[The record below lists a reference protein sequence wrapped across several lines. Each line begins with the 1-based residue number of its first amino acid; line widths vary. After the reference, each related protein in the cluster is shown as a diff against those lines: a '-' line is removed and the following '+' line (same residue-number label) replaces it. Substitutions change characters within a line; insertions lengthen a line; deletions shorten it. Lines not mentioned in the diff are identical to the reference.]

1 MRQRSSSAPSGDLLR
16 LQRSSSA
23 PSGDLLRLAV
33 GRGASKASLHDAGLS
48 LSPSIGGCSPGAPR
62 HSSRFDSKTSLR
74 FRRAASVRRSLDS
87 LDLEQLPTPLAKG
100 ALRHRVPK
108 VAALRQS
115 VEEARV
121 SMGTLLDLEEAEAH
135 GRTMLGDDSWAKRLF
150 KYMDGTASNYLF
162 PAEFAALASKFE
174 EVLEGSLGRFKF
186 SFMEVDANQEGR
198 VSMAEWMAYSQT
210 IVDCLGHTKCK
221 VATQRILGSR
231 SGEARRKVGNIYMF
245 DGFMR
250 EPSLRL
256 LDVCRR
262 AVDDPNLVE
271 NVRSALAAK
280 ADPNS
285 GLVSTSFND
294 YTPLIFLAMAPPG
307 SNGTKIGAAIDIL
320 TSAGADVHRAC
331 GPMATGR
338 LVPMRFAAQKQN
350 QEVLKA
356 LKDKMQLGDVF
367 HWAAGENAP
376 DLMLSDIRRL
386 YGDATANI
394 VSRMSPFSNKAS
406 VQLKLFASPMVAGG
420 LSPDTA
426 YKLCQGNYEDNFIQM
441 GEMADPNAPGLEGR
455 TALMHKVIDGDV
467 RVIESLLAG
476 RASVHQRDSS
486 GATPLH
492 YAACYAQPDLHAL
505 DHAGFSPWM
514 LVGECVCFYIGP
526 AGRTLQ
532 ASDRQIE
539 AAGDNV
545 RTLLGLL
552 KPKWTPEELLEIA
565 ERAPEDGGQDGVNQL
580 LELMEGKTDFEEQLR
595 LGESLFFNSRMAIAG
610 AYEGR
615 APRRD
620 LLLRVAEISIRL
632 LQTPHLKGDRKLLT
646 KYLLTATVGPATY
659 QCGHIHRPWQ
669 VEDNRSF
676 YRDRLMDAV
685 KEQLGG
691 FAAECNV
698 MRKEIDEAAARSE
711 KSPDDDADEISLAC
725 AALRK
730 VPKDEVNI
738 PKSWRETDPFW
749 EEIQKKQVL
758 RFDPQW
764 ARQITDGASCCMA
777 LLRLGVPF
785 DPQAPA
791 AKLKENKDAC
801 VVSNLADYSALRQVS
816 HATMQELIARG
827 FITYSNLCNVAFQD
841 KMKEVATR
849 AVQATGVDIE
859 MPQKPVGAKRLKR
872 VLEKTRDA
880 KFERPIA
887 GGWKWPGR
895 TDSYLQHSFCFYIL
909 DTVRLSFGC
918 KGETVLDQVQCCM
931 KLLDELDKCT
941 LEDDGVCILRRK
953 SGFAAGVSG
962 DGGYADIKLLCFA
975 SLGTHKAF
983 DGTDVP
989 LEIIGEVQLILS
1001 GYEAVKH
1008 RMHLAYEVNRGSFDR
1023 K

>member
-1 MRQRSSSAPSGDLLR
+1 MVQRSSSAPSGDLLR
-16 LQRSSSA
+16 FTASRE
-23 PSGDLLRLAV
+23 
-33 GRGASKASLHDAGLS
+33 ASKASLHA
-48 LSPSIGGCSPGAPR
+48 SPSIGGCSPGAPR
-62 HSSRFDSKTSLR
+62 HSSRFGSSTSLR
-74 FRRAASVRRSLDS
+74 FRRAAGVRRSLDS
-87 LDLEQLPTPLAKG
+87 LDLEQLPPLAKG

-115 VEEARV
+115 VEVARV

-135 GRTMLGDDSWAKRLF
+135 GRKIMGDDFWARRLF
-150 KYMDGTASNYLF
+150 EFMDGSACNYLF
-162 PAEFAALASKFE
+162 PAEFAALGSKFE
-174 EVLEGSLGRFKF
+174 QVLEGSLGRFKF
-186 SFMEVDANQEGR
+186 SFAAADINLEGR
-198 VSMAEWMAYSQT
+198 LSMIEFMDYSEKM
-210 IVDCLGHTKCK
+210 VECLGHTKCK

-231 SGEARRKVGNIYMF
+231 RGEARRQVGNIYMS

-250 EPSLRL
+250 EPSVRL
-256 LDVCRR
+256 LDVCRK
-262 AVDDPNLVE
+262 AVNDPNLVE
-271 NVRSALAAK
+271 NVSSALAAR

-307 SNGTKIGAAIDIL
+307 SNSNKIGAAINIL
-320 TSAGADVHRAC
+320 TSAGADVHREC

-338 LVPMRFAAQKQN
+338 LVPLRFAAQKQN

-356 LKDKMQLGDVF
+356 LQEKMQLGDIF
-367 HWAAGENAP
+367 QWAAGENAP

-386 YGDATANI
+386 YGDATASI
-394 VSRMSPFSNKAS
+394 VARMSPFSNHAS

-426 YKLCQGNYEDNFIQM
+426 YRLCLGNYEDDFIQK
-441 GEMADPNAPGLEGR
+441 GEMADPDAPGLEGQ
-455 TALMHKVIDGDV
+455 TALMHKVIGGEV
-467 RVIESLLAG
+467 QVIESLLAG

-492 YAACYAQPDLHAL
+492 YAACYARPSAAKLLIDAGADLHAL

-514 LVGECVCFYIGP
+514 CVGESICFYIGP
-526 AGRTLQ
+526 AGRTLP
-532 ASDRQIE
+532 ASDKQID

-545 RTLLGLL
+545 RTLLGML
-552 KPKWTPEELLEIA
+552 KPKWTPEELLDIA
-565 ERAPEDGGQDGVNQL
+565 ERASEDGGEDGVDEL

-595 LGESLFFNSRMAIAG
+595 LGESLFFNTRMAIRG
-610 AYEGR
+610 AHEGR

-620 LLLRVAEISIRL
+620 LLLRVAEVAMEL

-646 KYLLTATVGPATY
+646 KYLLTATVGPATN
-659 QCGHIHRPWQ
+659 QCSHIHRPWQ

-676 YRDRLMDAV
+676 YRDRLMDTV
-685 KEQLGG
+685 KGQLGG
-691 FAAECNV
+691 FAAECNL
-698 MRKEIDEAAARSE
+698 MRKEIDEAAARYE
-711 KSPDDDADEISLAC
+711 KSPEDANDISLAC
-725 AALRK
+725 ATLRK
-730 VPKDEVNI
+730 VPSDEVNI
-738 PKSWRETDPFW
+738 PESWRKADPFW
-749 EEIQKKQVL
+749 EKVQEKQVL

-764 ARQITDGASCCMA
+764 ARQIHDGASCCMA
-777 LLRLGVPF
+777 LMRLGVPF
-785 DPQAPA
+785 DPKAPA
-791 AKLKENKDAC
+791 AKLKDNKDAC
-801 VVSNLADYSALRQVS
+801 VVSNLSDYSALRQVS
-816 HATMQELIARG
+816 HATMQELMGRG

-849 AVQATGVDIE
+849 AVKATGIDIE

-872 VLEKTRDA
+872 VLEKTCVA
-880 KFERPIA
+880 KSERPLDDPD
-887 GGWKWPGR
+887 GGWRWPGR
-895 TDSYLQHSFCFYIL
+895 SDSYLEHSFCFYIL

-941 LEDDGVCILRRK
+941 LKDDGVCILRRK

-983 DGTDVP
+983 DGTEVP